1 MANETEAA
9 LIAEAAE
16 RMGMDACSYIGS
28 IFMATL
34 TGGEEIT
41 IKQLSERIASRE
53 YEQQQKDSALC

>member
-9 LIAEAAE
+9 LVAEAAE
-16 RMGMDACSYIGS
+16 RMDMDVCSYIGS

-41 IKQLSERIASRE
+41 IKQLAERIASRE
-53 YEQQQKDSALC
+53 YEQQQKDSAR